1 MSSLILGILETTN
14 EPPAGLKVAQAR
26 KGVIYR
32 HVRTCGLI
40 LFCFI
45 LGKMMREKILFLI
58 FVVLYVSLFC
68 LTAARSDNRK
78 QFAEEFDDGTLNDSN
93 GYEH

>member
-1 MSSLILGILETTN
+1 
-14 EPPAGLKVAQAR
+14 
-26 KGVIYR
+26 
-32 HVRTCGLI
+32 
-40 LFCFI
+40 
-45 LGKMMREKILFLI
+45 MREKIFFLI